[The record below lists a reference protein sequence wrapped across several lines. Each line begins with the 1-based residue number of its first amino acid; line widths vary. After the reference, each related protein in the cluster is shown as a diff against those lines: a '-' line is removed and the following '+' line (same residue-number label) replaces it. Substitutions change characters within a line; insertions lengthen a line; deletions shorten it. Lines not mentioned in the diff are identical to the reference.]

1 MRICFVAPFGIRPKG
16 TVAARMVPL
25 AASLQARGHTVIII
39 VPPYT
44 NPDDSGRC
52 EIIQGVELR
61 NIRLAAGGK
70 LLSTPLMVWR
80 MLQGIR
86 QSGADLVHL
95 FKPKGYGGLAV
106 MLQLA
111 MQGGRQRIPVCV
123 DSDDWEGSGG
133 MNALHSYG
141 AVEKRLY
148 AFQEQW
154 LSQHSHGVTLASRAL
169 LEMTAKMGVPKE
181 RLLYLP
187 NGVEPRPAG
196 DGQRIRNILGIGS
209 DQPVLLLYTRF
220 FEFSQPPLYCLFQS
234 LVARIPDLRILVV
247 GQGRHG
253 EDAALQQ
260 AARDMGFY
268 QALHHAGWVEPE
280 HLPDWFAASQA
291 ALYPFDDTLTNR
303 TKCPAKLTELLLAGL
318 PVTGHAVGQVSEY
331 LGAAPDLLCKSGDW
345 EQLQQNLLLLLG
357 DRNLACLTGQK
368 LRNDLLRRFA
378 WTDAALR
385 LEEFYQALTKD
396 LELM

>member
-25 AASLQARGHTVIII
+25 AAALQARGHTVVI
-39 VPPYT
+39 VAPPYT
-44 NPDDSGRC
+44 NPVDSGRF
-52 EIIQGVELR
+52 EIVQGVELR

-111 MQGGRQRIPVCV
+111 MQGGHRRTAVCV

-133 MNALHSYG
+133 MNSLHPYG
-141 AVEKRLY
+141 RVEQHLY
-148 AFQEQW
+148 VFQEQW
-154 LSQHSHGVTLASRAL
+154 LSRHADGMTLASRTL
-169 LEMTAKMGVPKE
+169 LEMTNKMGVPQA

-196 DGQRIRNILGIGS
+196 DGQRIRNMLGIAP

-220 FEFSQPPLYCLFQS
+220 FEFAQPPLYHLFQS
-234 LVARIPDLRILVV
+234 LVACIPNLRILVV

-260 AARDMGFY
+260 AARDMGFD
-268 QALHHAGWVEPE
+268 QVLHHAGWVEPE
-280 HLPDWFAASQA
+280 QLPGWFAAAQA

-331 LGAAPDLLCKSGDW
+331 LTAAPELLCKPGDW
-345 EQLQQNLLLLLG
+345 EQLQQNLVLLLG
-357 DRNLACLTGQK
+357 DRNLAHRTGQK
-368 LRNDLLRRFA
+368 LRNDLLQRFA
-378 WTDAALR
+378 WTDAASR
-385 LEEFYQALTKD
+385 LEGFYQILTTD
-396 LELM
+396 RELM